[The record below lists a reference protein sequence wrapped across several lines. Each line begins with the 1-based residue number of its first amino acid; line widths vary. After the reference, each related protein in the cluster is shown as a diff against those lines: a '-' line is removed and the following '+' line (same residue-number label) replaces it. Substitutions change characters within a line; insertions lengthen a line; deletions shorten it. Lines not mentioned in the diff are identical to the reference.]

1 MHNQRH
7 IGINPRALKG
17 RREIGTKAVNDLGL
31 MKFLIRRVTAAY
43 VQPLFF
49 HSRCLFPQSIKC
61 ASAAPV
67 VRDMEIIEVHP
78 RIRRHFQPFHHRQR
92 FMVGARVLGH
102 QVVALH
108 RRPQQRFSPLGGDFQ
123 VVEPRKRG
131 FAPFFHVA
139 QVQEKSEDARPARE
153 LHLRWAEIVVG
164 AVVLPLGVFGSF
176 ECRIYNVEEDDS
188 ELEIWK
194 CVQQRNSEFSKWSDT
209 IDSTET
215 VEMER
220 QHQRRLVH
228 Y

>member
-7 IGINPRALKG
+7 IGINPRTLKG

-139 QVQEKSEDARPARE
+139 QVQEKRVQTRAAGHVEVARNE
-153 LHLRWAEIVVG
+153 VVMRD
-164 AVVLPLGVFGSF
+164 VVLPYL
-176 ECRIYNVEEDDS
+176 
-188 ELEIWK
+188 
-194 CVQQRNSEFSKWSDT
+194 
-209 IDSTET
+209 
-215 VEMER
+215 
-220 QHQRRLVH
+220 
-228 Y
+228 